1 MGFIFGPWFLHDL
14 WLFYVI
20 DHLAYLDFFL
30 IKRYFRSPKFW
41 WCQHLVP
48 RVWSKIPT
56 LIFWNLFFY
65 IPIIALL
72 GTYLFRSM
80 YTRTM
85 TKTVELSISG
95 KFTFDFGL
103 PLVVIF
109 IYHVKLETVASWNTI
124 NKKLLVKPFY
134 YLFN

>member
-1 MGFIFGPWFLHDL
+1 MVSAFGPTSMVKNTNIDL
-14 WLFYVI
+14 LE
-20 DHLAYLDFFL
+20 
-30 IKRYFRSPKFW
+30 S
-41 WCQHLVP
+41 
-48 RVWSKIPT
+48 
-56 LIFWNLFFY
+56 FFY

-72 GTYLFRSM
+72 GTYLFRRM

-109 IYHVKLETVASWNTI
+109 IYHVKLETVAS
-124 NKKLLVKPFY
+124 
-134 YLFN
+134 